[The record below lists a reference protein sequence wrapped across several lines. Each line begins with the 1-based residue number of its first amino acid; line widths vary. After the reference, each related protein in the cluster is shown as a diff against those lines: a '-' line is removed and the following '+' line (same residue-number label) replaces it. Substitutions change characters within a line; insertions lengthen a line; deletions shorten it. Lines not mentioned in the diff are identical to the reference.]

1 MAESGVVAGFWP
13 RPVTPGVAG
22 SSPVH
27 YASQKPLQLVELQ
40 GLFTFWLGFLS
51 PPQDLILFTSRV
63 SRWRVVVVARAC
75 ASKRFDEDPK
85 RAHRAD
91 CASVASSCA
100 GSSAHNESLERA
112 MKPRVGQCVCSEHN
126 IEPTS
131 NMSGSRIVDTTS
143 SRKLQL
149 LSKHRYTL
157 DRIASMEQPIRMC
170 STGDSSS
177 RMHSPFDGPHRSL
190 RSTCAALP
198 RVPISMQRIAKTP
211 ATCIAIDAERLVASS
226 PIAHR

>member
-27 YASQKPLQLVELQ
+27 SASQKPLQLVELQ

-51 PPQDLILFTSRV
+51 PPQ
-63 SRWRVVVVARAC
+63 
-75 ASKRFDEDPK
+75 E
-85 RAHRAD
+85 
-91 CASVASSCA
+91 
-100 GSSAHNESLERA
+100 
-112 MKPRVGQCVCSEHN
+112 CVCSEHN